1 MSNEEERTD
10 PRPPT
15 FADLSAG
22 LADVVEAASGGVL
35 GVEADG
41 HPRSAV
47 AWSDTLAV
55 TTAAGLTAETH
66 LALVLPDGTEAS
78 AELVGV
84 DPRLDLA
91 LLRVEDG
98 SLSPITPASGP
109 ARPGALVL
117 TLGRSVRGLSAT
129 LGIVQNAGPAWTTG
143 SGADV
148 AAWISVDASLPSSSA
163 GGPLL
168 DAEGRLIGLNTPAL
182 VPGGTTLP
190 VETVSAAVAHIE
202 AHGSVQPG
210 LLGVRV
216 RAVAVPPDIAAVE
229 GVSKALLVIGVPGG
243 GAAARAGIE
252 TGDVLLRVDGQV
264 VGGLSDLRSALST
277 RGGQAV
283 EVRRLRAG
291 AVDTVMVTPGVLR
304 RGGWGRRGPWRRRHR
319 GPRGHG
325 GSGEGGHRHH
335 SRGRRHRC

>member
-1 MSNEEERTD
+1 LSNEERTD
-10 PRPPT
+10 SPASS
-15 FADLSAG
+15 FAALSAG
-22 LADVVEAASGGVL
+22 LADAVQAAAGGVL

-55 TTAAGLTAETH
+55 TTAAGLTPETH
-66 LALVLPDGTEAS
+66 LALVLPDGAEAT

-91 LLRVEDG
+91 LLRVADAA
-98 SLSPITPASGP
+98 LSPLPPSTTP

-148 AAWISVDASLPSSSA
+148 AAWISVDASLPASSA
-163 GGPLL
+163 GGALL
-168 DAEGRLIGLNTPAL
+168 DADGHLIGLNTPSL

-190 VETVSAAVAHIE
+190 VSTVAAAVAHIE

-216 RAVAVPPDIAAVE
+216 RAVAVPPDIAAAE

-252 TGDVLLRVDGQV
+252 TGDVLLKVDGQV
-264 VGGLSDLRSALST
+264 VGGLSDLRAALST

-291 AVDTVMVTPGVLR
+291 VVDTVSVTPSVLR
-304 RGGWGRRGPWRRRHR
+304 RGGWGRRGPWRRRSR
-319 GPRGHG
+319 GPHGHG
-325 GSGEGGHRHH
+325 GHGGHRHH
-335 SRGRRHRC
+335 GHGRRHRC

>member
-1 MSNEEERTD
+1 MSKQEERDAAPATS
-10 PRPPT
+10 

-22 LADVVEAASGGVL
+22 LADVVEAAASGVL

-55 TTAAGLTAETH
+55 TTAAGLSPDTH
-66 LALVLPDGTEAS
+66 LALVLPDGAEVT

-91 LLRVEDG
+91 LLRVADVG
-98 SLSPITPASGP
+98 LSPIPASATP

-143 SGADV
+143 GGADV
-148 AAWISVDASLPSSSA
+148 AAWVSVDASLPSSSA
-163 GGPLL
+163 GGALL
-168 DAEGRLIGLNTPAL
+168 DAEGRLIGLNTPSL

-190 VETVSAAVAHIE
+190 VATVAAAVTHIE

-216 RAVAVPPDIAAVE
+216 RTVAVPPDIAAAE

-252 TGDVLLRVDGQV
+252 TGDVLLTVDGHG
-264 VGGLSDLRSALST
+264 VGGLSDLRAALST
-277 RGGQAV
+277 RGGRTV
-283 EVRRLRAG
+283 EVRRLCAG
-291 AVDTVMVTPGVLR
+291 VVDTVSVTPGVLR

-319 GPRGHG
+319 GPHGHG
-325 GSGEGGHRHH
+325 GHGHGGHRRHG
-335 SRGRRHRC
+335 RGRRHRC